1 MTQVQPI
8 GGQTVRHFHFKGQ
21 DMKELSIFVDESG
34 DFGEYAQHSPYY
46 IVTMIL
52 HDQDNDISANIAK
65 LDAEMRNLG
74 YKHDFA
80 IHTEP
85 LIRKE
90 EIYHDTLPNE
100 RRALFSKL
108 FFFTLRSDIR
118 YKCFVF
124 EKKKYSDT
132 LQLEAGM
139 AKEISYFLRSNL
151 EYFQNFD
158 NVILYYDNGQRQ
170 LTRILNTVLATEL
183 VEYDVRKVLPKDYK
197 LFQAAD
203 LICTLE
209 LLDAKCQRGELTRS
223 EEIIFHSKRELYK
236 QFIKPIKKK
245 AFDNKK

>member
-1 MTQVQPI
+1 
-8 GGQTVRHFHFKGQ
+8 
-21 DMKELSIFVDESG
+21 MKELSIFVDESG
-34 DFGEYAQHSPYY
+34 DFGVYEKHSPYY

-52 HDQDNDISANIAK
+52 HDQEHDITADISK
-65 LDAEMRNLG
+65 LDEALKNLG
-74 YKHDFA
+74 YKHNFA

-90 EIYHDTLPNE
+90 EIYHDTPPNE
-100 RRALFSKL
+100 RRTIFSKL
-108 FFFTLRSDIR
+108 FFFTLKSDIK
-118 YKCFVF
+118 YKCFLF
-124 EKKKYSDT
+124 DKKKFGDT
-132 LQLEAGM
+132 LLLEARM

-151 EYFQNFD
+151 EYFQGYD

-183 VEYDVRKVLPKDYK
+183 TKYEVRKVLPKDYK

-209 LLDAKCQRGELTRS
+209 LLDAKCQHGELTRS
-223 EEIIFHSKRELYK
+223 EKVIFHSKRELYK

-245 AFDNKK
+245 SFN

>member
-1 MTQVQPI
+1 
-8 GGQTVRHFHFKGQ
+8 
-21 DMKELSIFVDESG
+21 MKELSIFVDESG
-34 DFGEYAQHSPYY
+34 DFGVYEKHSPYY

-52 HDQDNDISANIAK
+52 HDQEHDITADISK
-65 LDAEMRNLG
+65 LDEALKNLG
-74 YKHDFA
+74 YKHNFA

-90 EIYHDTLPNE
+90 EIYHDTPPNE
-100 RRALFSKL
+100 RRTIFSKL
-108 FFFTLRSDIR
+108 FFFTLKSGIK
-118 YKCFVF
+118 YKCFLF
-124 EKKKYSDT
+124 DKKQFGDT
-132 LQLEAGM
+132 LLLEARM

-151 EYFQNFD
+151 EYFQGYD

-183 VEYDVRKVLPKDYK
+183 TKYEVRKVLPKDYK

-209 LLDAKCQRGELTRS
+209 LLDAKCQHGELTRS
-223 EEIIFHSKRELYK
+223 EKVIFHSKRELYK

-245 AFDNKK
+245 SFN